1 MDNKNSKNLEDI
13 QVQIKKLDE
22 YILKIHEK

>member
-13 QVQIKKLDE
+13 QVQIKKIDE
-22 YILKIHEK
+22 YILKIQEK